1 MQIGA
6 DVKPVYF
13 FIWGKKRGG
22 GAFKIHRLGAVNK
35 GRWEG
40 GGNDKTGP
48 LETVP
53 GDWRPATAPPRRRKR
68 RRSWRDDKEAWRERE
83 RERESNILNTS
94 RRRSPKRTDRCCNSR
109 QRVISNLIHCC

>member
-83 RERESNILNTS
+83 R
-94 RRRSPKRTDRCCNSR
+94 
-109 QRVISNLIHCC
+109 